1 MTDPSFLA
9 IVASLLAMLANKPGR
24 AELVWLFAGSVL
36 GPLLAALVL
45 TAPKGLHPLAWPAA
59 DVSSVDR

>member
-1 MTDPSFLA
+1 MLDPTFLA
-9 IVASLLAMLANKPGR
+9 LLASLLAMLANKPGWG
-24 AELVWLFAGSVL
+24 ELVWLFAGSVL

-45 TAPKGLHPLAWPAA
+45 MAPKGLHHLAWPAA